1 MARLTKQNSGHENIR
16 TMKSGNHRV
25 IIFTDHLGTFKDINI
40 AIKVRD
46 EYRVKH
52 ALRPAKY

>member
-1 MARLTKQNSGHENIR
+1 MGRLTKQNSGHENIR

-25 IIFTDHLGTFKDINI
+25 TIFTEHLGTFKDINI

-52 ALRPAKY
+52 ALRTAKY

>member
-25 IIFTDHLGTFKDINI
+25 TIFTDHLGTFKDINI

-46 EYRVKH
+46 DYREKNN
-52 ALRPAKY
+52 LRPAKY